1 MASSPFVGQLQLFA
15 FGYAPK
21 GWAVCSGQT
30 LPINQNQ
37 ALFSLLGTTFGGN
50 GVTTFQLPDLRGR
63 TPISFGPNYNMGQA
77 AGEEIHTLTIAEI
90 PAHMHTLYGTSNAAN
105 LSASANN
112 LLGKTAGNL
121 TVYNPAAQSLTTLN
135 PASVTSAGGSQPHEN
150 RTPYM
155 AMTWCIAL
163 QGIFPSRN

>member
-21 GWAVCSGQT
+21 GWAVCAGQT

-50 GVTTFQLPDLRGR
+50 GTTTFQLPDLRGK
-63 TPISFGPNYNMGQA
+63 TAISFGSGYTMGQA
-77 AGEEIHTLTIAEI
+77 GGTETHTLTVAEV
-90 PAHMHTLYGTSNAAN
+90 PSHAHILNGTSNAAN
-105 LSASANN
+105 LNTSANN
-112 LLGKTAGNL
+112 LLGKTAGSL
-121 TVYNPAAQSLTTLN
+121 TVYNAAAQNLTNLI
-135 PASVTSAGGSQPHEN
+135 PASVTPAGGSQPHEN
-150 RTPYM
+150 RTPYL

-163 QGIFPSRN
+163 QGIFPSKN